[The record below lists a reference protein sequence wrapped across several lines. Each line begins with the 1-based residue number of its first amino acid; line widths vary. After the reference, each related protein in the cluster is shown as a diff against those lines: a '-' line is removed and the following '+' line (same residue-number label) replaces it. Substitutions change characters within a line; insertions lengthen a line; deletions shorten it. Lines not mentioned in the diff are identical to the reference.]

1 MGNSVTPVLK
11 GQYNLA
17 QGIALGLKTD
27 KRVVRDKMVTKERF
41 PFRTKEIIYISRQ
54 KNAVLFRPKE
64 GFALKKMFS
73 RTD

>member
-1 MGNSVTPVLK
+1 MGNSNFPILK
-11 GQYNLA
+11 GQHNLA
-17 QGIALGLKTD
+17 QGIALGLKTG
-27 KRVVRDKMVTKERF
+27 KRVVRYKIKTKEKF
-41 PFRTKEIIYISRQ
+41 TFRMKEIIYISRQ